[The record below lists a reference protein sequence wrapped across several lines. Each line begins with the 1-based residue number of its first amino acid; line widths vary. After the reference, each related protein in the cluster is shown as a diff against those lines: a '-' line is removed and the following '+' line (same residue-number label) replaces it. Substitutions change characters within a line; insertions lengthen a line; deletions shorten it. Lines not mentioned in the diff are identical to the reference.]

1 MSTLQ
6 TKSIKKSFGSV
17 IALGDVS
24 FSVQSGEV
32 HVLLGEN
39 GAGKST
45 LMKILTGIYK
55 EDEGEILIDNQ
66 KMVFKNA
73 QDAQDAGISII
84 HQELSS
90 FPHLSVAE
98 NIFINREKTIFGKSV
113 IDEKKQ
119 NQLTKEILDHLHI
132 NVSPQEKMENL
143 TVGTR
148 QMIEIARAVSSG
160 ARFIIMDEPTSA
172 LAEGEVEEL
181 FKVIHEL
188 KAQNVGIIYIS
199 HRLEE
204 LQYIADTVSVLR
216 DGTLVFTTSWQDT
229 NIDELIT
236 HMVGREIA
244 DIYPKREN
252 TKTDKVILEV
262 VNITVPDKV
271 DNASFEL
278 YKGEILGFA
287 GLMGAGRTELMR
299 AIFGAEKVT
308 NGHLVLNGKQ
318 VTFKHPRDAINAGI
332 GYLTEDRRGNGLLLD
347 KDLVFN
353 SILPSFEKF
362 SNQRI
367 VNEKR
372 SLSSTEQYIKELRT
386 KTPSAFVPI
395 MNLSGGNQQKV
406 IIARW
411 LIEGA
416 DILIFDEP
424 TRGIDVNARREIY
437 QLMEAILKNGA
448 SIILISS
455 DLPEVLSLS
464 DRIAV
469 MAEGRITK
477 FLDAK
482 DASQETIMQYATE

>member
-1 MSTLQ
+1 MAILETI
-6 TKSIKKSFGSV
+6 SIQKQFGSV
-17 IALGDVS
+17 IALSDVS
-24 FSVQSGEV
+24 FSVCSGEV

-55 EDEGEILIDNQ
+55 EDAGNITIDDK
-66 KMVFKNA
+66 KMNFKKA
-73 QDAQDAGISII
+73 QDAQNVGISII

-90 FPHLSVAE
+90 FPHLTVAE
-98 NIFINREKTIFGKSV
+98 NIFINREKTLLGKMV
-113 IDEKKQ
+113 VDEHAQ
-119 NQLTKEILDHLHI
+119 NQLAQKILDHLHI
-132 NVSPQEKMENL
+132 QVSPQEKMEDL

-172 LAEGEVEEL
+172 LADGEVEEL

-188 KAQNVGIIYIS
+188 KEQRVGIIYIS

-204 LQYIADTVSVLR
+204 LQHIADTVSVLR
-216 DGTLVFTTSWQDT
+216 DGALVFTSPWKDT
-229 NIDELIT
+229 HIDELIT
-236 HMVGREIA
+236 HMVGREIE
-244 DIYPKREN
+244 DIYPKRDI
-252 TKTDKVILEV
+252 TKTDEVILEAI
-262 VNITVPDKV
+262 NITVPNKV
-271 DNASFEL
+271 NNASFSL

-287 GLMGAGRTELMR
+287 GLMGAGRTELMH
-299 AIFGAEKVT
+299 AIFGAEDLT
-308 NGHLVLNGKQ
+308 QGHIILNGKKLI
-318 VTFKHPRDAINAGI
+318 FKNPRQAIDAGI
-332 GYLTEDRRGNGLLLD
+332 GYLTEDRRGNGLMLD
-347 KDLVFN
+347 KDITFN
-353 SILPSFEKF
+353 SILPSFKKF
-362 SNQRI
+362 SHLNI
-367 VNEKR
+367 VDEGK
-372 SLSSTEQYIKELRT
+372 SLKSTEKYIKELRT
-386 KTPSAFVPI
+386 KTPSASTPI

-416 DILIFDEP
+416 NILIFDEP

-437 QLMEAILKNGA
+437 QLMEEILKQGA

-469 MAEGRITK
+469 MAEGEIAK
-477 FLDAK
+477 ILDAK

>member
-1 MSTLQ
+1 MLKAQ
-6 TKSIKKSFGSV
+6 SIQKQFGTV
-17 IALGDVS
+17 KALSDVT
-24 FSVQSGEV
+24 FAVKAGEV

-55 EDEGEILIDNQ
+55 QDAGDIFIDDKKLI
-66 KMVFKNA
+66 FKNA
-73 QDAQDAGISII
+73 QDAQKAGIAII

-90 FPHLSVAE
+90 FPHLTVAE
-98 NIFINREKTIFGKSV
+98 NIFINREQTYFNGFL
-113 IDEKKQ
+113 DEKSQ
-119 NQLTKEILDHLHI
+119 NQKTQDILDHLHI
-132 NVSPQEKMENL
+132 DVSPQEKMENL
-143 TVGTR
+143 NVGKR

-160 ARFIIMDEPTSA
+160 AGFIIMDEPTSA
-172 LAEGEVEEL
+172 LTEKETLAL
-181 FKVIHEL
+181 FKIIKEL

-204 LQYIADTVSVLR
+204 LKYIADTVSVLR
-216 DGTLVFTTSWQDT
+216 DGGLVFTTPWQDT
-229 NIDELIT
+229 HIDALIT
-236 HMVGREIA
+236 HMVGREIE
-244 DIYPKREN
+244 DIYPVREN
-252 TKTDKVILEV
+252 TQSDEVILEV
-262 VNITVPDKV
+262 VNLSVPDKV
-271 DNASFEL
+271 KNASFTL
-278 YKGEILGFA
+278 HRGEILGFA

-299 AIFGAEKVT
+299 AVFGAENVSE
-308 NGHLVLNGKQ
+308 GHIIVNGKQ
-318 VTFKHPRDAINAGI
+318 SLFTHPRQAIHAGI

-347 KDLVFN
+347 KDLTFN

-362 SNQRI
+362 SHNHI
-367 VNEKR
+367 IDESR
-372 SLSSTEQYIKELRT
+372 SLKSTEQYIKQLRT
-386 KTPSAFVPI
+386 KTPSAHIPI
-395 MNLSGGNQQKV
+395 ANLSGGNQQKV

-416 DILIFDEP
+416 NILIFDEP

-437 QLMEAILKNGA
+437 QLMEAVLKLGA

-477 FLDAK
+477 IINAA
-482 DASQETIMQYATE
+482 DASQEIIMQLATE